1 MLINF
6 NNILLDEF
14 NNKIYNYFYI
24 FHNIFNNKNI
34 IYRLYFYYCVNLY
47 SIGDYAN
54 ININYIFDKLSF
66 LNIICL
72 KNNNDIYNN
81 LYSNNLLLKNNKN
94 LKFLNY
100 RINFITYLSIT
111 LNQVKFCLNKKKF
124 LKLNIFKNKFKR
136 KLLSFNNTGRN
147 SLDFINYYRGS

>member
-6 NNILLDEF
+6 NNMLINEF

-24 FHNIFNNKNI
+24 FYNYSNNKNI
-34 IYRLYFYYCVNLY
+34 IYRLYFYYCIYLY
-47 SIGDYAN
+47 SLKNYTN
-54 ININYIFDKLSF
+54 VNINYILKISSF

-72 KNNNDIYNN
+72 KNNNDIYTN
-81 LYSNNLLLKNNKN
+81 LYSGNLLLKNNTN
-94 LKFLNY
+94 FKFLNY
-100 RINFITYLSIT
+100 RINFITYLSII
-111 LNQVKFCLNKKKF
+111 LNQVKSSLNKKKF